1 MAKKEGPLA
10 EQFMTHFYETWA
22 IYLFKPLL
30 DIPDYKAEQPTSMS
44 LFFQKPGVQLTSRVA
59 KLTREYTSLLQN
71 LVELLSYCVVN
82 HPHKGSYFI
91 LSNPISKKV
100 VALLYIR
107 DKPLR
112 HGTFFLLLGLLG
124 MNID

>member
-44 LFFQKPGVQLTSRVA
+44 LFFQKSGVGPA
-59 KLTREYTSLLQN
+59 NKP
-71 LVELLSYCVVN
+71 C
-82 HPHKGSYFI
+82 
-91 LSNPISKKV
+91 SKINKRIHF
-100 VALLYIR
+100 ASSESC
-107 DKPLR
+107 
-112 HGTFFLLLGLLG
+112 
-124 MNID
+124 